1 MCSRDLHALRHFLEQ
16 PAHITA
22 PLTRPLAPQSSAAF
36 VFCSQSAPSREGFS
50 SSSGLRSGQAA
61 HGSASQLPQDLTA
74 PRVCL
79 GSGLHF
85 IRPAGTTLLFQA
97 RELDGMW
104 EEEVGCSVRAGCS
117 PSGHRPPPLPQ
128 TRAPVSLS
136 SWTNSRP
143 FSPFPL
149 SVLDCDPFMP
159 PLEVMA
165 HPPHDPLTYEETGQP
180 TWCGTTTCVSAVFT
194 PGQAVWARLARR
206 LPSCQGRCGC
216 SWRPEPIPGRLGVSV
231 LPPVNQGR
239 LLPSQ
244 ALGSF
249 PGSFPP
255 VQFPRPRIPVSD
267 SFLAVMPRARD
278 TPAEACAGPLPPP
291 QDSLSPSGYQAEG
304 NSHLRHLTLMAQP
317 WSVNIP
323 AL

>member
-1 MCSRDLHALRHFLEQ
+1 MGGRGRLFSPGRLLSIWPQAS
-16 PAHITA
+16 PA
-22 PLTRPLAPQSSAAF
+22 PPDKSPS
-36 VFCSQSAPSREGFS
+36 VCSAPGQTA
-50 SSSGLRSGQAA
+50 GLS
-61 HGSASQLPQDLTA
+61 
-74 PRVCL
+74 
-79 GSGLHF
+79 
-85 IRPAGTTLLFQA
+85 LLFHSA
-97 RELDGMW
+97 FW
-104 EEEVGCSVRAGCS
+104 TVT
-117 PSGHRPPPLPQ
+117 PSCPLRRSWHTLP
-128 TRAPVSLS
+128 TTPLLMKSL
-136 SWTNSRP
+136 
-143 FSPFPL
+143 
-149 SVLDCDPFMP
+149 
-159 PLEVMA
+159 
-165 HPPHDPLTYEETGQP
+165 ETGQP

-304 NSHLRHLTLMAQP
+304 NSPSQTPHIDSSTL
-317 WSVNIP
+317 VR
-323 AL
+323 